1 MRYSL
6 EKIWERRF
14 DWGTGADEFHCGK
27 GFDIILDYDNLK
39 EILHLKTVRYFNRNS
54 AFQFSYNIFA
64 L

>member
-27 GFDIILDYDNLK
+27 GFDIILDYDKFEGYTKSKNC
-39 EILHLKTVRYFNRNS
+39 EVF
-54 AFQFSYNIFA
+54 
-64 L
+64 